1 MPRAAASSLPIDNAT
16 ITAND
21 TSSTMDSENTF
32 SNATASTN
40 ISSTLKLADEPFA
53 VGYYRSAV
61 SDNITSETQVRFT
74 FRGNTTIAVPNSTE
88 TINTTDRGRGSV
100 NFLPEGGGVIRGQF
114 RSITEDRSE
123 NATVQFT
130 EFLRNETFRGIGFAQ
145 YSTNSTGM
153 LAALNNMIAVFI
165 DEEQPN
171 GDSIVRFFEL
181 KSVGAAPIGNNNNNS
196 TTMGSRNDNN
206 TTTMTTTTSGTP
218 SIPTLYQ
225 NTWRNMS
232 AVYK

>member
-21 TSSTMDSENTF
+21 TSSTMDSENMSF
-32 SNATASTN
+32 KATASTN

-130 EFLRNETFRGIGFAQ
+130 EFLRNETFRGIGFAY

-153 LAALNNMIAVFI
+153 LAPLNNMIAVFI

-181 KSVGAAPIGNNNNNS
+181 KSVGAAPIGNNNNS
-196 TTMGSRNDNN
+196 TSIGSGNDN
-206 TTTMTTTTSGTP
+206 TTTMTTTSGTP